1 MNLKQL
7 ISLKF
12 ILTIITVITIGIFYN
27 SNYNNLTEFLIF
39 FISFGMFYMLNI
51 KIEEVKKNTNDQ
63 GDML

>member
-12 ILTIITVITIGIFYN
+12 ILTIIAVIAIGVFNKNNYN
-27 SNYNNLTEFLIF
+27 SLTEFLIF
-39 FISFGMFYMLNI
+39 FISSGIFYMLNI

-63 GDML
+63 GEIL